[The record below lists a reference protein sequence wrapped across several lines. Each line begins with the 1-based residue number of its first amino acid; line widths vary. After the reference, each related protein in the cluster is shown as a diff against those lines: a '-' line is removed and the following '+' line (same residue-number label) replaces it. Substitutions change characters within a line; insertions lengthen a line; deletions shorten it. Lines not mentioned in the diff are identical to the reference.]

1 MRERAI
7 DERPR
12 SSVFAE
18 IEVVGID
25 VERGRVRRVRTTAGD
40 VEAEMVVIA
49 CGVWSPKLARM
60 AGAAIPLTPA
70 VHQMIDVAPVPWFA
84 DAKAEIEFPIV
95 RDMDAGM
102 YERQRFDRLEIGSYA
117 HRPILHDPEELP
129 SVEEADPSPTELPFT
144 ADDFALAA
152 RGRARADAVPAR
164 RVGADVKAVNGIL
177 SFTPD
182 GAPILGETPEVQ
194 GLWSA
199 AAVWIKE
206 GPGRRRARSP
216 SG

>member
-1 MRERAI
+1 
-7 DERPR
+7 
-12 SSVFAE
+12 
-18 IEVVGID
+18 
-25 VERGRVRRVRTTAGD
+25 
-40 VEAEMVVIA
+40 
-49 CGVWSPKLARM
+49 
-60 AGAAIPLTPA
+60 
-70 VHQMIDVAPVPWFA
+70 MIDVAPVPWFA
-84 DAKAEIEFPIV
+84 DTKAEIEFPIV

-129 SVEEADPSPTELPFT
+129 SVEDADPSPTELPFT
-144 ADDFALAA
+144 ADDFEAQLEDA
-152 RGRARADAVPAR
+152 RELMPFLRDESVRTL
-164 RVGADVKAVNGIL
+164 KAVNGIL

-182 GAPILGETPEVQ
+182 GAPILGETPEVR

-206 GPGRRRARSP
+206 GPVSGARSP